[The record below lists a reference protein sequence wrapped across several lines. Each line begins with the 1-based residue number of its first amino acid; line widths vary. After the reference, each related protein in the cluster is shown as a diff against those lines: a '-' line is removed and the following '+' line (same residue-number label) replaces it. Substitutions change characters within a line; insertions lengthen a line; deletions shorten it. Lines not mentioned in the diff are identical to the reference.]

1 MDCRVLLGLLIHE
14 GEALG
19 VEPKHLGIVMI
30 FFRWCCVFVLSL
42 ILWKKGTCIFADWKI
57 LQAAC
62 TLFGSHRYDIQAL
75 APTPLQPSLYSMH
88 CLFSNLKD
96 SEWGRLPAPW
106 TGSTAWNQTLEDN
119 GAPLW
124 LPRSATGWHC
134 GSMQVRAV
142 GHLSFVLKG
151 HLSLTGNLAPFE
163 FECAKWF
170 GKYFTYVWK

>member
-14 GEALG
+14 GEVFRG
-19 VEPKHLGIVMI
+19 GTQTPGNSND

-96 SEWGRLPAPW
+96 SEKVASAMDREHSLEPNPGRQWSP
-106 TGSTAWNQTLEDN
+106 TVTATVSHWVALWVHAGEGG
-119 GAPLW
+119 GAFVF
-124 LPRSATGWHC
+124 RSK
-134 GSMQVRAV
+134 R
-142 GHLSFVLKG
+142 
-151 HLSLTGNLAPFE
+151 PFK
-163 FECAKWF
+163 FDR
-170 GKYFTYVWK
+170 